1 MRSRRSPATRPTA
14 GTGTRVR
21 RQEVAPGCRYHH
33 EMHPFPPL
41 TANRLTPLAL
51 VMLAAGIVA
60 VGNVALA
67 IGDRGEP
74 PVSAWS
80 CARDH
85 PVKGNFTTY
94 NGEPCIYHVPGGSF
108 YEKTKPERCYATE
121 SEARADGC
129 RRSSR

>member
-1 MRSRRSPATRPTA
+1 
-14 GTGTRVR
+14 
-21 RQEVAPGCRYHH
+21 
-33 EMHPFPPL
+33 MHPFAL
-41 TANRLTPLAL
+41 LSANRLTPLAL
-51 VMLAAGIVA
+51 VVLTAAAVAAGR
-60 VGNVALA
+60 VALA

-74 PVSAWS
+74 PATTWN
-80 CARDH
+80 CASDH

-121 SEARADGC
+121 SEARSDGC